1 MKQNVFCLNRL
12 GKNFITDQF
21 SIQALAVKEGGGERK
36 VKERSMEGE
45 KGKGKR
51 LAKLWMFKGARE
63 TAGFSN

>member
-1 MKQNVFCLNRL
+1 MFCLNRL

-21 SIQALAVKEGGGERK
+21 SIEALAVKEGGRRK
-36 VKERSMEGE
+36 KSQREEHGGE